1 MDGVEPT
8 WKIGGDKMRG
18 YPPHQGK
25 AFLMKS
31 KFSWIVRACAAAV
44 VAGCTLVAMT
54 GCTTNAATG
63 KSYYYALSE
72 QEEIQLGTEAE
83 PEFIKQYGGLVPSPV
98 VQKYVSELGMKLA
111 KLTERPS
118 LPWNFNVLNS
128 DDINAFAIPGGKV
141 FITRGLL
148 SRMTNEAQLAGV
160 LGHECGH
167 VTGQHS
173 GKQMTNQQGAAIL
186 LQGAQMGAEQYGA
199 NPLLVQLGAQGGTM
213 AAQGF
218 LLKFGRDDE
227 YEADHLGLRYMTKA
241 GYNPLAM
248 IQVMEI
254 LAASAGESPSGMS
267 EWTST
272 HPLTENRIKELNAD
286 ITKAYPEAS
295 KTGTYAP
302 EPFKTNVLAPLSKLP
317 PAPKP
322 APAPAA
328 APAAGAA
335 PAAVAPAAK
344 PAAAAPAKKK

>member
-1 MDGVEPT
+1 M
-8 WKIGGDKMRG
+8 
-18 YPPHQGK
+18 
-25 AFLMKS
+25 
-31 KFSWIVRACAAAV
+31 AV
-44 VAGCTLVAMT
+44 LSVWTVGAMT

-72 QEEIQLGTEAE
+72 DDEIKLGTEAE

-98 VQKYVSELGMKLA
+98 VQTYVKNLGMKLA
-111 KLTERPS
+111 KLTERPNV
-118 LPWNFNVLNS
+118 PWNFNVLNS

-167 VTGQHS
+167 VTGQHA
-173 GKQMTNQQGAAIL
+173 GKQVTQQQGAAIL
-186 LQGAQMGAEQYGA
+186 LQGAQMGAEQAGA
-199 NPLLVQLGAQGGTM
+199 NPMLIQLGAQGGNM

-218 LLKFGRDDE
+218 LLKFSRDDE

-254 LAASAGESPSGMS
+254 LEKASGGGGAGAMS

-272 HPLTENRIKELNAD
+272 HPLAQNRISELEAD
-286 ITKAYPEAS
+286 IKKAYPDAS
-295 KTGTYAP
+295 KPNVYTYAP
-302 EPFKTNVLAPLSKLP
+302 ESFKANVLDQLAKLP
-317 PAPKP
+317 AAPKP
-322 APAPAA
+322 APAPATKDD
-328 APAAGAA
+328 GS
-335 PAAVAPAAK
+335 K
-344 PAAAAPAKKK
+344 GLKKK

>member
-1 MDGVEPT
+1 MTFQFGSMLRV
-8 WKIGGDKMRG
+8 
-18 YPPHQGK
+18 
-25 AFLMKS
+25 
-31 KFSWIVRACAAAV
+31 CAMALLT
-44 VAGCTLVAMT
+44 GLTLVAAT

-72 QEEIQLGTEAE
+72 DEEIKLGTEAE
-83 PEFIKQYGGLVPSPV
+83 PEFIKQYGGLVPSPE
-98 VQKYVSELGMKLA
+98 VQTYVKNLGMKLA
-111 KLTERPS
+111 KMTERPS

-173 GKQMTNQQGAAIL
+173 GKQITNQQGAAIL

-199 NPLLVQLGAQGGTM
+199 NPTLVQLGAAGGNM

-218 LLKFGRDDE
+218 LLKFSRDDE

-254 LAASAGESPSGMS
+254 LAASAGESPAGMS

-272 HPLTENRIKELNAD
+272 HPLTANRIKELDAD
-286 ITKAYPEAS
+286 ITKAYPEQS
-295 KTGTYAP
+295 KNGTYAP
-302 EPFKTNVLAPLSKLP
+302 EPFKVNVLVPLSKLA

-328 APAAGAA
+328 AA
-335 PAAVAPAAK
+335 PAVAPAESK
-344 PAAAAPAKKK
+344 GLKKK